1 MKIRKSIFIILI
13 FFSISSYSQ
22 INNFEEI
29 EKYVLE
35 VPESQTN
42 DIETLANYLKKNSK
56 NKKEIVSRIYYWIA
70 ENIEYDWDAYINKR
84 QIDISAITT
93 LKNRKSV
100 CAGYAELFKA
110 ICDKAEIKCEVI
122 LGYAKGYNYNGEK
135 LSEINH
141 AWNAVKIYDKWE
153 LVDSTWGTGGLIHDG
168 KEVKSWC
175 ARYLFEDPNEF
186 ILEHFPE
193 KEEWQLL
200 ENKITIETFFSEEME
215 KKRKIRR
222 GEIEE

>member
-1 MKIRKSIFIILI
+1 VKIRESIFIILI

-35 VPESQTN
+35 VPKSQTK

-70 ENIEYDWDAYINKR
+70 ENIEYDWDAFINKK
-84 QIDISAITT
+84 QIDVSAVAT
-93 LKNRKSV
+93 LQNRKSV

-110 ICDKAEIKCEVI
+110 ICDKAEIKCEIIV
-122 LGYAKGYNYNGEK
+122 GYAKGYGYKGGK
-135 LSEINH
+135 ISKPNH
-141 AWNAVKIYDKWE
+141 AWNAVNIDDKWE
-153 LVDSTWGTGGLIHDG
+153 LVDSTWGIGGLVFNG
-168 KEVKSWC
+168 KAVKSWC
-175 ARYLFEDPNEF
+175 GRYLLEDPNEF

-193 KEEWQLL
+193 NEKWQLL
-200 ENKITIETFFSEEME
+200 EQKITIETFFSEEME
-215 KKRKIRR
+215 IKRKIRR
-222 GEIEE
+222 GEI